1 MHTIHDITFEVDVNY
16 SNSGVSWEQ
25 YYIDF
30 FQERLLP
37 HIERLCND
45 WDKKH
50 PNSKCIID
58 AIDVNVDTQQ
68 QDLETLQKEITQQ
81 IHQQLRSIQSNGTS
95 TDANIVATII
105 KEASPFEA
113 LLVYLSDGILP
124 ANISVKAF
132 KEWLGAVAEFTHEE
146 KNELTTLFS
155 TKSEAIERM
164 LSLLRNEYEKLSTI
178 ITTQQQITAH
188 YVKLEKAFFQE
199 FLKELCTQF
208 KLQYNNEEAAIW
220 YQTLGVSNSLPQ
232 FSKTLLL
239 LLTSKAAKEHK
250 RLRKSNEAQLTIAVL
265 QAITQKE
272 KGNRIS
278 IDVSNIATIQK
289 IDTQSSSATATK
301 ESAQQSSSKQKTSD
315 KNQTE
320 NTKENKRSQ
329 KEEITS
335 ETSSKTAE
343 QKQKSVKNQSQ
354 DNDVHAEAK
363 QQNHKTKAND
373 EKASA
378 ESSTALAEHLAK
390 ANAAIEADEKI
401 KKKFS
406 TIRETPT
413 IYKNTIENEIN
424 LTTEK
429 AGLIL
434 LHPFLSRFFGG
445 LGVLTE
451 NNEINDVGKACML
464 LHYLATETE
473 DVTDVELTLEKTLL
487 GIPLETVINYQTP
500 LTSKDKEGC
509 EELLKA
515 VLEHWVVLKKSTIN
529 TLRDMFLKRDGALTK
544 TENSIKLKI
553 ERAAQ
558 DVLLD
563 KVPWNISLI
572 RLKWMEQMMHV
583 EW

>member
-16 SNSGVSWEQ
+16 SNSVVSWEQ
-25 YYIDF
+25 YYVDF
-30 FQERLLP
+30 LQERLLP

-50 PNSKCIID
+50 PNAKCIID
-58 AIDVNVDTQQ
+58 TIDVNVDSQQ
-68 QDLETLQKEITQQ
+68 LDLETLQKEITQQ
-81 IHQQLRSIQSNGTS
+81 INQQLRSIQSDGKS
-95 TDANIVATII
+95 SDGSVVATII

-132 KEWLGAVAEFTHEE
+132 KEWLGAVAEFTSVE
-146 KNELTTLFS
+146 KNELTTLFA
-155 TKSEAIERM
+155 TKSVAIERM

-178 ITTQQQITAH
+178 ITTQQQITAQ
-188 YVKLEKAFFQE
+188 YVKLEKTFFQE

-208 KLQYNNEEAAIW
+208 KLEYNNEEAAIW
-220 YQTLGVSNSLPQ
+220 YQTLGVSNSFPQ
-232 FSKTLLL
+232 FSKTLLQ
-239 LLTSKAAKEHK
+239 LLTPKAATAGKQLT
-250 RLRKSNEAQLTIAVL
+250 RSNESQLSIAVL

-289 IDTQSSSATATK
+289 IDKQTKATSIEKSAEKTT
-301 ESAQQSSSKQKTSD
+301 SKQKTSN

-320 NTKENKRSQ
+320 NTKENRRSQ
-329 KEEITS
+329 KEETTAES
-335 ETSSKTAE
+335 SSKTG
-343 QKQKSVKNQSQ
+343 KPTQKSITEQSQ
-354 DNDVHAEAK
+354 SDAPAETK
-363 QQNHKTKAND
+363 QQNGKAKIKD
-373 EKASA
+373 ETASA
-378 ESSTALAEHLAK
+378 DNSTALAKHLEKAK
-390 ANAAIEADEKI
+390 AAIKADEKI

-413 IYKNTIENEIN
+413 VYKNTLENEIN

-445 LGVLTE
+445 LGVLME
-451 NNEINDVGKACML
+451 DNEINDLSKACML

-500 LTSKDKEGC
+500 LTTTDKEGC

-544 TENSIKLKI
+544 TENSLQLKI

-563 KVPWNISLI
+563 KVPWNISII
-572 RLKWMEQMMHV
+572 RLKWMEHMMHV

>member
-16 SNSGVSWEQ
+16 SNSVVSWEQ
-25 YYIDF
+25 YYVDF
-30 FQERLLP
+30 LQERLLP

-50 PNSKCIID
+50 PNAKCIID
-58 AIDVNVDTQQ
+58 TIDVNVDSQQ
-68 QDLETLQKEITQQ
+68 LDLETLQKEITQQ
-81 IHQQLRSIQSNGTS
+81 INQQLRSIQSDGKS
-95 TDANIVATII
+95 SDGSVVATII

-124 ANISVKAF
+124 VNISVKAF
-132 KEWLGAVAEFTHEE
+132 KEWLGAVAEFTSVE
-146 KNELTTLFS
+146 KNELTTLFA
-155 TKSEAIERM
+155 TKSVAIERM

-178 ITTQQQITAH
+178 ITTQQQITAQ
-188 YVKLEKAFFQE
+188 YVKLEKNFFQE

-208 KLQYNNEEAAIW
+208 KLEYNNEEAAIW

-232 FSKTLLL
+232 FSKTLLQ
-239 LLTSKAAKEHK
+239 LLTPKAATKHK
-250 RLRKSNEAQLTIAVL
+250 RLTKISEAQLTIAVL

-289 IDTQSSSATATK
+289 IDQPSSSATK
-301 ESAQQSSSKQKTSD
+301 ESAQKSTSKQKTSD

-320 NTKENKRSQ
+320 NKRTQ
-329 KEEITS
+329 KEETLP
-335 ETSSKTAE
+335 ETSSKTAKPTQESITE
-343 QKQKSVKNQSQ
+343 QSKNTDALAETKQEN
-354 DNDVHAEAK
+354 N
-363 QQNHKTKAND
+363 KTKAITETANTD
-373 EKASA
+373 
-378 ESSTALAEHLAK
+378 SSTALAKHLEKAK
-390 ANAAIEADEKI
+390 AVIKADEKI

-413 IYKNTIENEIN
+413 VYKNTIENEIN

-451 NNEINDVGKACML
+451 DNEINDLGKACML

-473 DVTDVELTLEKTLL
+473 DVTDVELTLEKILL
-487 GIPLETVINYQTP
+487 GIPLETVINYQIP
-500 LTSKDKEGC
+500 LTTTDKEGC

-544 TENSIKLKI
+544 TENSLQLKI

-563 KVPWNISLI
+563 KVPWNISII
-572 RLKWMEQMMHV
+572 RLKWMEYMMHV